1 MFDKLFTLMFVV
13 LMFAAVGAAVYCLSE
28 VNSINLIQVI
38 NK

>member
-1 MFDKLFTLMFVV
+1 MSKLFDLMFVA
-13 LMFAAVGAAVYCLSE
+13 LLFASVGAAVYCLSE